1 MFYRGGRRPGTLL
14 TPSLRSLSVALVLMP
29 VLVSVSCIEE
39 QRYHVVGET
48 VVLSAATPPA
58 YVTDD
63 DEEVFR
69 VERAFSLRISEPN
82 ARELAALA
90 GEARASALPYP
101 RLPWVALHDL
111 ELQLDY
117 ALTNES
123 DEPLVAM
130 VTLNGVNEFHYYA
143 PGPENLH
150 QWERRIALGAGARVH
165 GTVTELELDELAVD
179 LATVVNGA
187 PNSNLVV
194 ETRSQASRDER
205 VQPFV
210 PAVIAGL
217 VGLRAGLE
225 TTRAVPLT
233 LELSIRVQD
242 HGERAARRG
251 ERAWQL
257 PVAEAFVPVV
267 PDLE

>member
-1 MFYRGGRRPGTLL
+1 M
-14 TPSLRSLSVALVLMP
+14 TPSTRSLSVTLGLALLSM
-29 VLVSVSCIEE
+29 SCIEE
-39 QRYHVVGET
+39 QRYHVVGES
-48 VVLSAATPPA
+48 VLLSAATPPA

-69 VERAFSLRISEPN
+69 VDRAFALHISEPSEG
-82 ARELAALA
+82 ELARLA
-90 GEARASALPYP
+90 AEAQGRALPFP

-117 ALTNES
+117 ALSNES

-150 QWERRIALGAGARVH
+150 QWERRIALGPRARVY
-165 GTVTELELDELAVD
+165 GTVTEVELSELAID

-205 VQPFV
+205 VQPYV
-210 PAVIAGL
+210 PAVIPGL
-217 VGLRAGLE
+217 VGIRAGLE
-225 TTRAVPLT
+225 TTRALPLT

-242 HGERAARRG
+242 HGERAARRD
-251 ERAWQL
+251 ERSWEL
-257 PVAEAFVPVV
+257 PVPAPFVPVV
-267 PDLE
+267 PELE